1 MSDMSDV
8 NNERRD
14 SWDGQGEWPAASVI
28 IVTRDR
34 HEAAEAA
41 VRSGLQVDYPAE
53 KLEVENDG
61 DVRAVI
67 VKTVKTA

>member
-41 VRSGLQVDYPAE
+41 VRSVLQVDYPAE
-53 KLEVENDG
+53 KLEV
-61 DVRAVI
+61 
-67 VKTVKTA
+67 